1 METHL
6 HLSSR
11 MDALD
16 GLMNELHKFC
26 QENSLDT
33 QLSLEL
39 QLVVEELVVNIIH
52 HGTAENEET
61 PIDIFL
67 AVTDHVLNIT
77 VEDEGCPFDPLAHQ
91 AQDLD
96 IPFEEREIG
105 GLGVLLVKELMDS
118 VSYCYDRGKNIVRL
132 TKKLKET

>member
-16 GLMNELHKFC
+16 GLMNKLHEFC
-26 QENSLDT
+26 QGNSLDT

-39 QLVVEELVVNIIH
+39 QLVLEELVVNIIH

-61 PIDIFL
+61 SIDIFL
-67 AVTDHVLNIT
+67 AVTDHVLNIKI
-77 VEDEGCPFDPLAHQ
+77 EDGGCPFDPLAHQ

-105 GLGVLLVKELMDS
+105 GLGVLLVRELMDS
-118 VSYCYDRGKNIVRL
+118 VSYCHDRGKNIVTL
-132 TKKLKET
+132 TKQLENT